1 MRRLVIASACFLI
14 VTGLILTW
22 QDSLHID
29 EEDLFISLLH
39 IWVGFFFIVIFP
51 MYAIDHLNT
60 HRSRLTKFSWTLL
73 SGSLQLIS
81 GIGLVISGLVLL
93 LWGNELKLPVTVH
106 YLLTFTLIAGLIAH
120 WRIPKNK

>member
-1 MRRLVIASACFLI
+1 MRRLVISSTCFLV

-22 QDSLHID
+22 EDNLPFV

-39 IWVGFFFIVIFP
+39 IWVGFFFIAIFP
-51 MYAIDHLNT
+51 MYAIDHLST
-60 HRSRLTKFSWTLL
+60 HRKKLRKFSWTLL

-81 GIGLVISGLVLL
+81 GVGLVISGLIIL
-93 LWGNELKLPVTVH
+93 LWGSELKLPVTVH
-106 YLLTFTLIAGLIAH
+106 YLLTFTLIAGLCAH

>member
-1 MRRLVIASACFLI
+1 MRRLVIASACFLV
-14 VTGLILTW
+14 VTGLVLTW
-22 QDSLHID
+22 QDSLPID

-39 IWVGFFFIVIFP
+39 IWVGFLFIVIFP

-60 HRSRLTKFSWTLL
+60 HRSRLGKFSWTLL

-81 GIGLVISGLVLL
+81 GIGLVISGLVIL
-93 LWGNELKLPVTVH
+93 LWGNELKIPVTVH
-106 YLLTFTLIAGLIAH
+106 YLLTFTLSAGLIAH

>member
-22 QDSLHID
+22 QDSLPID

-51 MYAIDHLNT
+51 MYAIDHLNA
-60 HRSRLTKFSWTLL
+60 HRSRLTKFFVDIAIWILTTD
-73 SGSLQLIS
+73 
-81 GIGLVISGLVLL
+81 
-93 LWGNELKLPVTVH
+93 LWN
-106 YLLTFTLIAGLIAH
+106 
-120 WRIPKNK
+120 RSSN

>member
-1 MRRLVIASACFLI
+1 MRRLVIASSCFLV

-22 QDSLHID
+22 QDHLPID

-60 HRSRLTKFSWTLL
+60 HRRKLRKFSWTLL

-81 GIGLVISGLVLL
+81 GIGLVISGIIYFFGAMNWNSLSQSIICS
-93 LWGNELKLPVTVH
+93 PS
-106 YLLTFTLIAGLIAH
+106 
-120 WRIPKNK
+120 P